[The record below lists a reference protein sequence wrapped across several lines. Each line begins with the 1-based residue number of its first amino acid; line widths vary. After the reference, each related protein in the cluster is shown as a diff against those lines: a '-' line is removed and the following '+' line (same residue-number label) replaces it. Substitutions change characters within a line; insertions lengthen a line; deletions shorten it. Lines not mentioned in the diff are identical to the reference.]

1 MALVSTP
8 TRASSSR
15 RGGGWEIS
23 EFFFDRQKILD
34 MVEAKTAKALTRI
47 GALVRKIAQRSMRK
61 RKKVS
66 SPGEPPSA
74 HEGGLRRN
82 IYFAYDPAS
91 TTVVIGPTP
100 YNMRSYVFEGGGK
113 GRNFIK
119 GAVPSILERG
129 GMVGVRELFNVVK
142 ETWDRIPWGY
152 NIKDRYVPVWLAT
165 PAEKA
170 ASVAVKTI
178 RRGKRALNFYRVPR
192 DKVRQRIRYAKIAPR
207 PYMAPAL
214 MKAMET
220 YPSAWAIDGG
230 GRFSGDS
237 V

>member
-1 MALVSTP
+1 MAVATSTAP
-8 TRASSSR
+8 RARAGKSR
-15 RGGGWEIS
+15 GGWEIT

-66 SPGEPPSA
+66 APGEPPSS

-82 IYFAYDPAS
+82 IYFAYDPDT

-100 YNMRSYVFEGGGK
+100 YNMKSYVFEGGGK

-142 ETWDRIPWGY
+142 EIWERIPWSY

-178 RRGKRALNFYRVPR
+178 RRGKRAINFYRVPR
-192 DKVRQRIRYAKIAPR
+192 DKVRQRIRYATISPR

-220 YPSAWAIDGG
+220 YPAAWSDAG
-230 GRFSGDS
+230 GRFSGQS
-237 V
+237 I